1 MYISKPLPTGFAQTA
16 SLKVCIN
23 RLGFQT
29 VANVSPSRKTLSV
42 LLSVVFL
49 DNLGYAIIFPYV
61 FFYASSLG
69 ASAFA
74 YGLLLSSY
82 SLMSFIFTPIIA
94 RLSDRYGR
102 RSILLPALLISGLS
116 YVVFGLANVLWLL
129 FLARIIAGTTAATI
143 PVAQAYVADVTTSKD
158 RLKYLAWTGAAG
170 GLAFI
175 VGQAIGGVLSGF
187 FGYAVPSFLAAALAF
202 WNLIS
207 AYFWLSE
214 PAHSVY
220 DAKKSA
226 FTPSALREVLRKRAI
241 ALLFTVYFIFFIS
254 FVFLQAVI
262 PPWLERLFSF
272 GPLQTSL
279 LFVYIGILSV
289 VTQTVILPWLSK
301 KTENMTLA
309 MAGIIM
315 LGVGLLGLG
324 TLPFLVFLVLMG
336 ALVAFGFGILLT
348 TLITLISVN
357 APAEAQGGTLGIAQS
372 VAALAQTVGP
382 TLAASFFAFGLDVGV
397 VGLAFIVS
405 AGLTLATIPL
415 MIDFKAHKKDQAV

>member
-1 MYISKPLPTGFAQTA
+1 
-16 SLKVCIN
+16 
-23 RLGFQT
+23 
-29 VANVSPSRKTLSV
+29 VANVSPTRKTLSV

-49 DNLGYAIIFPYV
+49 DNLGYAILFPYV

-82 SLMSFIFTPIIA
+82 SLMSFIFTPVIA

-102 RSILLPALLISGLS
+102 RSILLPALLTSGLS

-129 FLARIIAGTTAATI
+129 FIARIIAGTTAATI
-143 PVAQAYVADVTTSKD
+143 PVAQAYVADVTTAKE

-207 AYFWLSE
+207 AYFWLAE
-214 PAHSVY
+214 PTHSVY
-220 DAKKSA
+220 DAKKAA
-226 FTPSALREVLRKRAI
+226 FTLSALREVLRKRAI

-262 PPWLERLFSF
+262 PPWLETLFGF

-279 LFVYIGILSV
+279 LFVYIGALSV

>member
-1 MYISKPLPTGFAQTA
+1 MYISKPLPTGFVQAA
-16 SLKVCIN
+16 SSKVRIN
-23 RLGFQT
+23 RLEFQT
-29 VANVSPSRKTLSV
+29 VANVSPTRKTLSV

-102 RSILLPALLISGLS
+102 RTILLPALLTSGLS

-129 FLARIIAGTTAATI
+129 FIARIIAGTTAATI
-143 PVAQAYVADVTTSKD
+143 PVAQAYVADVTTAKD

-214 PAHSVY
+214 PTHSVY

-226 FTPSALREVLRKRAI
+226 FTLSALREVLQKKEI
-241 ALLFTVYFIFFIS
+241 SLLFTVYFMFFMS
-254 FVFLQAVI
+254 FVFLQAVV
-262 PPWLERLFSF
+262 PPWLETLFGF
-272 GPLQTSL
+272 GSLQTSF

-289 VTQTVILPWLSK
+289 VTQTVLLPWLSK
-301 KTENMTLA
+301 KTESLKLA
-309 MAGIIM
+309 MAGIIL
-315 LGVGLLGLG
+315 LGVGLLALG
-324 TLPFLVFLVLMG
+324 TLPFLVLLALMG

-348 TLITLISVN
+348 TLITLISVD
-357 APAEAQGGTLGIAQS
+357 APVEAQGGTLGIAQS

-382 TLAASFFAFGLDVGV
+382 TLAASLFALGLDVGV
-397 VGLAFIVS
+397 VGLAFLIS
-405 AGLTLATIPL
+405 AGLTLATLPL
-415 MIDFKAHKKDQAV
+415 MFYFKERKKV

>member
-1 MYISKPLPTGFAQTA
+1 MYISECFAKGFVQAA
-16 SLKVCIN
+16 SLRFKSTG
-23 RLGFQT
+23 RRFKAL
-29 VANVSPSRKTLSV
+29 ANLSPTRATLSV

-102 RSILLPALLISGLS
+102 RTILLPALLTSGVS

-143 PVAQAYVADVTTSKD
+143 PVAQAYVADVTTAKE

-187 FGYAVPSFLAAALAF
+187 FGYAAPSFLAAALAF
-202 WNLIS
+202 WNLFS
-207 AYFWLSE
+207 AYLWLSE
-214 PAHSVY
+214 PAHVAR
-220 DAKKSA
+220 DPVKSA
-226 FTPSALREVLRKRAI
+226 FTLSALRDVLRKREI
-241 ALLFTVYFIFFIS
+241 ALLFTVYFMFFTS

-262 PPWLERLFSF
+262 PPWLETVFGF
-272 GPLQTSL
+272 GPLQTSF
-279 LFVYIGILSV
+279 LFAYIGILSV
-289 VTQTVILPWLSK
+289 VTQTVVLPWLSK
-301 KTENMTLA
+301 KKENITLA
-309 MAGIIM
+309 MAGIIL
-315 LGVGLLGLG
+315 LGVGLLALG
-324 TLPFLVFLVLMG
+324 TLPFLVLLVLMG

-357 APAEAQGGTLGIAQS
+357 TPEEAQGGTLGIAQS

-382 TLAASFFAFGLDVGV
+382 TVAASFFAFGLDVGI

-405 AGLTLATIPL
+405 AGLTFATFPL
-415 MIDFKAHKKDQAV
+415 MVHLKARRKE

>member
-1 MYISKPLPTGFAQTA
+1 MYISKPSPTGFAQAA
-16 SLKVCIN
+16 SLKVHIK
-23 RLGFQT
+23 LEFQA

-102 RSILLPALLISGLS
+102 RSMLLPALLTSGLS
-116 YVVFGLANVLWLL
+116 YVVFGLSNVLWLL

-143 PVAQAYVADVTTSKD
+143 PVAQAYVADVTTAKD

-170 GLAFI
+170 GSAFI
-175 VGQAIGGVLSGF
+175 VGQTIGGVLSGF

-214 PAHSVY
+214 PAHSVS
-220 DAKKSA
+220 DTEKSA
-226 FTPSALREVLRKRAI
+226 FTLSALRVVLRKRTI
-241 ALLFTVYFIFFIS
+241 SLLLTVYFMFFLA
-254 FVFLQAVI
+254 FVFLQVVI
-262 PPWLERLFSF
+262 PPWLETLFGF
-272 GPLQTSL
+272 GSLQTGF
-279 LFVYIGILSV
+279 LFAYMGVLSV
-289 VTQTVILPWLSK
+289 VTQTVLLPWLSGK
-301 KTENMTLA
+301 IKNMTLA
-309 MAGIIM
+309 MVGIIL
-315 LGVGLLGLG
+315 LGVGLLALG
-324 TLPFLVFLVLMG
+324 TLPFLALLVLIG

-357 APAEAQGGTLGIAQS
+357 TTVEAQGGTLGIAQS
-372 VAALAQTVGP
+372 FAALAQTIGP
-382 TLAASFFAFGLDVGV
+382 TVAAFLFAFGTSIGL
-397 VGLAFIVS
+397 VGLAFIIS
-405 AGLTLATIPL
+405 AGLTLVTIPL
-415 MIDFKAHKKDQAV
+415 LINIKAQKTGQPLR